1 MINSLNSLENKNI
14 KGKVFLVRI
23 DTNVS
28 VENGEVKN
36 DFRLRSVEDTL
47 KFLLDRKAKVTVI
60 GHREP
65 SPEASLKPV
74 AQYYEK
80 KFLTKFSPSCEPDK
94 VSEQINFLKEGE
106 MLVLENLRSLSY
118 EKENSESFARAL
130 SSLADVYVN
139 EAFSVSHREHA
150 SIVGVPRFLPSF
162 SGFCFQKEVKELSF
176 AFSPERPFVFV
187 LGGLKFKTKAPLI
200 EKFLKK
206 ADTVFVGG
214 ALANSFFKERDWE
227 IGGSAFDDS
236 VDLSKIIDEEN
247 LFLPTDVTVLNE
259 EGESKITESE
269 KVSEKDS
276 IVDIGPRSL
285 EKLNEKISS
294 AKLVVWNGPMGNI
307 EKGFNEYTH
316 SLASLIAKA
325 ECYSIVGGGDTALA
339 IDGLGLESDLSFIST
354 GGGAMLDFL
363 VHETLPGIEAL
374 KKSSSTSF

>member
-1 MINSLNSLENKNI
+1 MINSLTSLENKNI
-14 KGKVFLVRI
+14 EGKVFLVRI

-28 VENGEVKN
+28 VENEEVKN
-36 DFRLRSVEDTL
+36 DFRLRSVDPTL
-47 KFLLDRKAKVTVI
+47 KFLLDRKAKVVVI

-65 SPEASLKPV
+65 SPEVSLKAV
-74 AQYYEK
+74 ALYYEK
-80 KFLTKFSPSCEPDK
+80 KFPTKFFPSCKPEK
-94 VSEQINFLKEGE
+94 AREQINFLKEGE

-150 SIVGVPRFLPSF
+150 SIVGVPRFLSSF
-162 SGFCFQKEVKELSF
+162 SGFCFEKEVKELSF

-214 ALANSFFKERDWE
+214 ALANSFFKERGWG
-227 IGGSAFDDS
+227 IGTSAYDDS
-236 VDLSKIIDEEN
+236 VDLSKIINEEN
-247 LFLPTDVTVLNE
+247 LFLPVDVTVLNE

-269 KVSEKDS
+269 KVSEKDC

-285 EKLNEKISS
+285 EKLNKKISS

-307 EKGFNEYTH
+307 ERGFNEYTH

-325 ECYSIVGGGDTALA
+325 ECYSIVGGGDTVLA

-363 VHETLPGIEAL
+363 VHETLPGIKAL
-374 KKSSSTSF
+374 KKSPSISF